1 MNMACNLFG
10 LTPEEAIAGMTIH
23 AARALGLAAEVGS
36 LAPGKAADLAVWHI
50 AEPAE
55 LGYWLG
61 LMPERRI
68 FGGVDS

>member
-1 MNMACNLFG
+1 M
-10 LTPEEAIAGMTIH
+10 
-23 AARALGLAAEVGS
+23 
-36 LAPGKAADLAVWHI
+36 AADLAVWNI